1 MIALNPITIILIIN
15 SILLISLTLTQ
26 NENIK
31 DSGNTQ
37 NSSVT
42 SPFEIV
48 TWFSLFLQL
57 KLLLI
62 KQKITDF

>member
-37 NSSVT
+37 SSSVT
-42 SPFEIV
+42 SPLEII

-57 KLLLI
+57 ILLLI

>member
-31 DSGNTQ
+31 DSGNNQ
-37 NSSVT
+37 SSSVT
-42 SPFEIV
+42 SPFEII
-48 TWFSLFLQL
+48 TWCALFFQL
-57 KLLLI
+57 ILLLI

>member
-1 MIALNPITIILIIN
+1 MIALNPVTIILLIN

-31 DSGNTQ
+31 DSGNNQ

-42 SPFEIV
+42 SPFEIA

-57 KLLLI
+57 ILLLI

>member
-31 DSGNTQ
+31 DSGNNQ
-37 NSSVT
+37 SSSVT
-42 SPFEIV
+42 SPLEIV

-57 KLLLI
+57 ILLLI

>member
-57 KLLLI
+57 ILLLI